1 MPDRICMEL
10 AKERRSKRPA
20 ELEERNAKIR
30 KMIEYG
36 ASYSDIAGRYGLKRN
51 SIKTIINRHLGGK
64 GTKAYLGATN
74 GWDRNCWLDGV
85 S

>member
-10 AKERRSKRPA
+10 AKERRAKRPA
-20 ELEERNAKIR
+20 ELEIRNEKIR

-36 ASYSDIAGRYGLKRN
+36 ASYTDIANRYGLSRW
-51 SIKTIINRHLGGK
+51 SIRTIIIGHLDGK
-64 GTKAYLGATN
+64 GTKSYLGKTN
-74 GWDRNCWLDGV
+74 CWERNCWLDGI